1 MLSQAVSLYRKH
13 FRALVLTCALA
24 LVPANVLATGAVVFG
39 LSSLGAG
46 GLAEAR
52 THTEQVQQK
61 QRDLQEKPPQTSEA
75 RDLRARQLGREA
87 LEGGAAFDVRRFLQG
102 LIPIAYA
109 TAIVAAVLL
118 AGLFLAHAIVT
129 PLVLDLTQGKAA
141 GPAHCWN
148 VVASRIGAVLATGLL
163 AAMLV
168 ALGALFFVIPGLA
181 LAAGFS
187 LAPPIVMLEGL
198 SGRAALER
206 SWRVLRGHWRYAFL
220 FWTLIVVFSG
230 LASGV
235 AALLPP
241 GHWRPIASSVVRLV
255 LYPLPLVGLVLLYG
269 KCVSTSGGSRRPD
282 SSGRG
287 SRGSSPL

>member
-1 MLSQAVSLYRKH
+1 VLSQAVLLYRRH
-13 FRALVLTCALA
+13 FFALVLTCALA
-24 LVPANVLATGAVVFG
+24 LVPANVLATGALVFG

-46 GLAEAR
+46 GLVEAS
-52 THTEQVQQK
+52 THREQVQQK
-61 QRDLQEKPPQTSEA
+61 QRDLQEKPPQTPEA

-87 LEGGAAFDVRRFLQG
+87 LEGGAASDVRQLLHRL
-102 LIPIAYA
+102 LPIAYA
-109 TAIVAAVLL
+109 TAVLAAVLL
-118 AGLFLAHAIVT
+118 AGLFLAHAAVT

-148 VVASRIGAVLATGLL
+148 VVAPRIGAVLATGLL

-168 ALGALFFVIPGLA
+168 ALGALFFVIPGLV

-198 SGRAALER
+198 SGHAALER
-206 SWRVLRGHWRYAFL
+206 SWRLLRGHFREAFL
-220 FWTLIVVFSG
+220 FWTLIVVFSL
-230 LASGV
+230 LASG
-235 AALLPP
+235 AAELLPP
-241 GHWRPIASSVVRLV
+241 GHWRPLASAVARMI
-255 LYPLPLVGLVLLYG
+255 LYPLPLVGLVLLYR
-269 KCVSTSGGSRRPD
+269 KCVSTSGGSQRPD